1 MFKTKI
7 KMCTDTNLCKE
18 NGCYAI
24 TLFDASSLPL
34 RREVFFFFFFLL
46 KIGGV
51 REIMSQTMMFE
62 ATNMEHQSHRLLS
75 HVSLPCSVSL
85 TMKLDT
91 AQTKRK
97 LYELELLQLVFFL
110 KKKKQIVL
118 STDFLLFITKKTYQ
132 CNK

>member
-1 MFKTKI
+1 
-7 KMCTDTNLCKE
+7 
-18 NGCYAI
+18 
-24 TLFDASSLPL
+24 
-34 RREVFFFFFFLL
+34 
-46 KIGGV
+46 
-51 REIMSQTMMFE
+51 MSQSMMFE

-118 STDFLLFITKKTYQ
+118 STDFLLFITKKKRINVINDSIYLA
-132 CNK
+132 CKKRI

>member
-1 MFKTKI
+1 
-7 KMCTDTNLCKE
+7 
-18 NGCYAI
+18 
-24 TLFDASSLPL
+24 
-34 RREVFFFFFFLL
+34 
-46 KIGGV
+46 
-51 REIMSQTMMFE
+51 MSQSMMFE

-75 HVSLPCSVSL
+75 HVSLPCSLSL
-85 TMKLDT
+85 TVKLDT

-97 LYELELLQLVFFL
+97 LYELELLQLIFL

>member
-1 MFKTKI
+1 
-7 KMCTDTNLCKE
+7 MCTDTNLCKE

-51 REIMSQTMMFE
+51 REIMSQSMMFE

-97 LYELELLQLVFFL
+97 LYELELLQIFFF
-110 KKKKQIVL
+110 KKKKKTNCFEYRFFTIYN
-118 STDFLLFITKKTYQ
+118 KK
-132 CNK
+132 NVPM

>member
-1 MFKTKI
+1 
-7 KMCTDTNLCKE
+7 
-18 NGCYAI
+18 
-24 TLFDASSLPL
+24 
-34 RREVFFFFFFLL
+34 LL

-51 REIMSQTMMFE
+51 REIMSQSMMFE
-62 ATNMEHQSHRLLS
+62 ATNMEHHRLLS

-110 KKKKQIVL
+110 KKKKNK
-118 STDFLLFITKKTYQ
+118 LF
-132 CNK
+132 

>member
-24 TLFDASSLPL
+24 TLFYASSLPL
-34 RREVFFFFFFLL
+34 RREVFFFFSFLV
-46 KIGGV
+46 KNWWV
-51 REIMSQTMMFE
+51 REIMSQSMMFE

-97 LYELELLQLVFFL
+97 LYELEVLQLVFF
-110 KKKKQIVL
+110 KKKKTNCFEYRFFTIYN
-118 STDFLLFITKKTYQ
+118 KK
-132 CNK
+132 NVPM